1 MKHLPLLRRSILL
14 AAICLAPTGER
25 AIAQPS
31 QRPHTARPDAAALAA
46 QQLRDQVG
54 LAAFTAPDFRP
65 GTVKHMVMFEL
76 RPGATDAQRKMVVQ
90 EFLDLARLSR
100 RPNGSTVVQSIETG
114 LQDSGEGVDRG
125 LQLGFLVTFKSQG
138 DRNFYVGR
146 PIVNDPA
153 FFDAAHERYK
163 QKVGALLQQVV
174 VFDFPVSATT
184 TLAAFSGGHPSR

>member
-31 QRPHTARPDAAALAA
+31 QQPHTARPDAAALAA

>member
-1 MKHLPLLRRSILL
+1 MKHLPLLRRSVLL
-14 AAICLAPTGER
+14 AAICLAPAGEH
-25 AIAQPS
+25 AVAQPS
-31 QRPHTARPDAAALAA
+31 QQPHAARPDAAALAA